1 MEKILNNILGNA
13 LNNDELMNCR
23 NKHSL
28 ECGYLKGLVI
38 DLAWKF
44 PEVAEALEKRLQFQE
59 EKKGRDQKKQALE
72 EKIKSINLNM
82 CDVDEYEEAEAEL
95 EDLEAELESYHEY
108 MECVHEAPVPVF
120 EYK

>member
-59 EKKGRDQKKQALE
+59 EKKGRDQKLAFE
-72 EKIKSINLNM
+72 TMST
-82 CDVDEYEEAEAEL
+82 
-95 EDLEAELESYHEY
+95 EDLEVRLSNLQEHISETRSHLE
-108 MECVHEAPVPVF
+108 
-120 EYK
+120 